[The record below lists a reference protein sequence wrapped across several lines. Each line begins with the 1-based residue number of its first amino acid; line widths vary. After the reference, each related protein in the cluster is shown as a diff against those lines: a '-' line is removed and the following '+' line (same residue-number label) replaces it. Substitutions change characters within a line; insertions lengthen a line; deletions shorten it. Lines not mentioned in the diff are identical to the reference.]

1 MILNYFFICTGFFG
15 IITLIKL
22 IVYYKK
28 NKLVNI
34 HLLLLLFFF
43 SLNFILISLKVLFNP
58 LNTLLNSAI
67 YGYLF
72 VFNALLLYLYIK
84 NIEEN
89 IKIIS
94 KNDTQHFSLLFAI
107 IIGASYFSSTP
118 INISLFKI
126 LFILISLYYYYKIFN
141 LLKKRIY
148 NRKYKLKLISIESE
162 VINKWGVFVFLLS
175 ILNLIQIILLFD
187 FDRATQLNDLI
198 SNCFEAAVFNA
209 ALIKISFSPEIVY
222 GYKSKTIPTIKIEN
236 FNLEFGD
243 LWIKIPSKK
252 ITNSPD
258 IILFENI
265 KGSIHIYSNKI
276 DNLIIETKI
285 IRNSD
290 ITLTEISKMLEIPKS
305 HLTYLFKYHCNINF
319 AEYKNSARVYDS
331 FNLIKDGFL
340 KTNTLEALSIK
351 VGFSSYNPF
360 YIAFKKISG
369 TTPQLFS
376 KNYI

>member
-15 IITLIKL
+15 IVNLIKL

-28 NKLVNI
+28 NKSVDI
-34 HLLLLLFFF
+34 HLLLLLFLF

-94 KNDTQHFSLLFAI
+94 KNNTQHFILLFAI

-148 NRKYKLKLISIESE
+148 NGKSELKLISIESE
-162 VINKWGVFVFLLS
+162 VINKWVVFVFLLS

-187 FDRATQLNDLI
+187 FDRATHLNDLI
-198 SNCFEAAVFNA
+198 
-209 ALIKISFSPEIVY
+209 
-222 GYKSKTIPTIKIEN
+222 
-236 FNLEFGD
+236 
-243 LWIKIPSKK
+243 
-252 ITNSPD
+252 
-258 IILFENI
+258 
-265 KGSIHIYSNKI
+265 
-276 DNLIIETKI
+276 
-285 IRNSD
+285 
-290 ITLTEISKMLEIPKS
+290 
-305 HLTYLFKYHCNINF
+305 
-319 AEYKNSARVYDS
+319 
-331 FNLIKDGFL
+331 
-340 KTNTLEALSIK
+340 
-351 VGFSSYNPF
+351 
-360 YIAFKKISG
+360 
-369 TTPQLFS
+369 
-376 KNYI
+376 